1 MGGALASLLAGLVL
15 ASQGTSMAELRAE
28 YEAIQ
33 ADLAHEE
40 TFEDARLALHDF
52 VERLAADP
60 SASPALLYHRAREL
74 ALDRRLTP
82 DDLERAR
89 YCVLAADAAV
99 GMDRPDSALWMQEQ
113 RSRIHESR
121 GDLREASEIL
131 QRALADLPGA
141 TRQTPHVLVSLAD
154 LLRRMGQFDLALEVI
169 VEIEAIGARDPDDV
183 DARRAVDK
191 AVLLRSGIY
200 RAIGMPELA
209 QPGLEAL
216 RDALDARVAAGE
228 AAPGDGRGE
237 SHTVHIELL
246 RVAISRG
253 DGATVRR
260 DAPALLDELEPGSDR
275 QRADVLLLL
284 AAALLEEERSQWQ
297 AGEEPRPRARELF
310 DEALALDPEADE
322 ELYIRALLVADA
334 LDRGDLERAHGEA
347 AALAAVPAGDLPLVR
362 RVDAMVALARVALE
376 TGVPAEELEGH
387 RAALGDAWV
396 ELVEGWRSASRLS
409 GADGEGEAVAFLKYP
424 HRRAVLSQL
433 FELEMALAPGERG
446 VERAFAYLLEAQ
458 GLSTLAVVR
467 PLPQPPDLGE
477 VRRLVEAPAH
487 GLLVYLPARDRSHV
501 FAIDRESISHHSLPR
516 SATVEARRTS
526 HLSLLLAQGIGA
538 MAPEERAEV
547 VHMERERAEL
557 LADALL
563 PADLRRRIDGW
574 SALSINGT
582 DTLGLVPFAW
592 LPVEGERFLGCRHA
606 IDFVPSLPH
615 ALARLAEGARRP
627 RDRDLLVVT
636 SAAGPDAAAAEADLL
651 APSAREA
658 VARGRVDLGPRAR
671 AALDEAYGPSRWSS
685 REGDAASLEGLARED
700 LGRVATLQ
708 FLVHGIELPAARVPV
723 ALALSPGAGDDGLL
737 RASDVADLKGAPELV
752 VLTACGSGQ
761 GPTRKGDPLVAS
773 PVGAWLAQGARAVVA
788 SHHDLTLGEAR
799 RTTRVLHAALRR
811 GATVA
816 EGMRDVRVD
825 LAREEPELAP
835 FLHAL
840 QRVVGL
846 GHHALF
852 ERRPAG
858 AAAAEDL
865 DWSVG
870 TLALAGAFAAAAV
883 ALLTRRSRRGRAAR
897 P

>member
-1 MGGALASLLAGLVL
+1 MGGALASLLAGLAL
-15 ASQGTSMAELRAE
+15 ASQATSMAELRAE

-33 ADLAHEE
+33 VDLAHEE

-99 GMDRPDSALWMQEQ
+99 GMDRPDSALWMQEE

-154 LLRRMGQFDLALEVI
+154 LLRRMGQFDLALEAI

-191 AVLLRSGIY
+191 TVLVRSGIY

-209 QPGLEAL
+209 QARLEAL
-216 RDALDARVAAGE
+216 RDALDVRVAAGE
-228 AAPGDGRGE
+228 AAPADR
-237 SHTVHIELL
+237 HTVRIELL

-260 DAPALLDELEPGSDR
+260 DAPTLLDELEPGSDH

-334 LDRGDLERAHGEA
+334 LDRGDLERARGEA

-362 RVDAMVALARVALE
+362 RVDAMVVLARVALE
-376 TGVPAEELEGH
+376 TGVSAEELESH

-396 ELVEGWRSASRLS
+396 ELVEGWRSATRLS
-409 GADGEGEAVAFLKYP
+409 EADGEGEVVAFLKYP

-433 FELEMALAPGERG
+433 FQLEMALAPGERG

-458 GLSTLAVVR
+458 GLSTLAVSR
-467 PLPQPPDLGE
+467 PLPQPPDLGG
-477 VRRLVEAPAH
+477 VRRLVEAPGH
-487 GLLVYLPARDRSHV
+487 GLLVYLPARDRSHA

-538 MAPEERAEV
+538 MPPEERAEV
-547 VHMERERAEL
+547 VHMERERAEF

-563 PADLRRRIDGW
+563 PADLRRRIEGW
-574 SALSINGT
+574 SAVSINGT

-636 SAAGPDAAAAEADLL
+636 SAVGPDAAAADADLL

-723 ALALSPGAGDDGLL
+723 ALVLSPGVGDDGLL
-737 RASDVADLKGAPELV
+737 RASDVADLTGAPELV

-846 GHHALF
+846 GHHSLF
-852 ERRPAG
+852 ECRATGG
-858 AAAAEDL
+858 AAADDL
-865 DWSVG
+865 GWSVG
-870 TLALAGAFAAAAV
+870 TLALAGALAAAAV